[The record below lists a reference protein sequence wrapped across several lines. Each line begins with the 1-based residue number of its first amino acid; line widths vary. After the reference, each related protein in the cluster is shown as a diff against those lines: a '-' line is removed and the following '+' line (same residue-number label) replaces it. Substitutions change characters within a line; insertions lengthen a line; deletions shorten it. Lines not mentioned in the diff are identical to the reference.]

1 MITAKEHHMAK
12 DIKTK
17 LTKDRDTKG
26 TFVFKNNE
34 QGAPIPSLYIKKDA
48 FGKDGA
54 PDEIEITIKA

>member
-1 MITAKEHHMAK
+1 MAK